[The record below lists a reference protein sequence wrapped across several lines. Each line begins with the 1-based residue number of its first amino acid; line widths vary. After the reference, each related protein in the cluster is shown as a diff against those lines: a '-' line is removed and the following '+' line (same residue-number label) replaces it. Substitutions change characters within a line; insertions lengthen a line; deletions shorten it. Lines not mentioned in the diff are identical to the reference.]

1 MAMKRTSRKDI
12 ADVLGMK
19 NRCLSS
25 WLSCC

>member
-1 MAMKRTSRKDI
+1 MKRTSRKDI